1 MNMQSLEAYL
11 AFLLICLAMVMS
23 PGPNMIYLISR
34 SIAQG
39 KWAGFISL
47 GGVVLGFLTY
57 MLLVAVG
64 LSVVLLAVPF
74 AYDTI
79 RLAGAAYLMWL
90 AWQTV
95 PGGSALFQIKQLKHD
110 SQRKLFWMGYMTSLL
125 NPKVALLYVSLLPQ
139 FVDTTLGNPFL
150 QTLFLGVSQITVS
163 FLGNCFWIFT
173 AGHLAIA
180 ISKHPVWGKVQR
192 WVMGGL
198 LASFAVRIALDARR

>member
-1 MNMQSLEAYL
+1 MQSFEAYV
-11 AFLLICLAMVMS
+11 AFLLVCAAMVMS

-34 SIAQG
+34 SVAQG
-39 KWAGFISL
+39 KCAGFISL

-57 MLLVAVG
+57 MVLAAAG

-74 AYDTI
+74 AYDAI

-95 PGGSALFQIKQLKHD
+95 RGGSALFHLKELKHD
-110 SQRKLFWMGYMTSLL
+110 RPRKLFWMGFVTSLL

-139 FVDTTLGNPFL
+139 FVDPTLGNTFL
-150 QTLFLGVSQITVS
+150 QTLFLGCSQIVVS
-163 FLGNCFWIFT
+163 FLGNSFWIFT
-173 AGHLAIA
+173 AGHLAIS

-198 LASFAVRIALDARR
+198 LASFAIRIAMDARR